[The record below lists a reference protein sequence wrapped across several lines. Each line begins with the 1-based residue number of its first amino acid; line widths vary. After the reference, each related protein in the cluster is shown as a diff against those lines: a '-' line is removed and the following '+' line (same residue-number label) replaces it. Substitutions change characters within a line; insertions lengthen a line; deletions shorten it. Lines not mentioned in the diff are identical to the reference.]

1 MVLSKTPTP
10 IFVHMARLLKDQLGR
25 TKYIS

>member
-10 IFVHMARLLKDQLGR
+10 IFAHMACLLKDQLGR